1 MDFTIVKTIFF
12 VASAL
17 ILLFLLIKNSLL
29 KVDKLFI
36 LSLVVLTIIVL
47 MVISFKVHHQLRAK
61 FHISNT
67 ITYFLISIPFIYHVL
82 KFKKKIFEA
91 NFLYFFL
98 SCFFILSA
106 VILDLLNDA
115 KILDYSFLDSG
126 EEILRIIGAVFWF
139 VYSLLTTLKN
149 RKYK

>member
-12 VASAL
+12 IASVL
-17 ILLFLLIKNSLL
+17 ILIFPLIKDSSS
-29 KVDKLFI
+29 KSDKLFI
-36 LSLVVLTIIVL
+36 FSLIVLTIIVL
-47 MVISFKVHHQLRAK
+47 VIISFKAHHQLRAK

-67 ITYFLISIPFIYHVL
+67 ITYLIISIPFIYHIF
-82 KFKKKIFEA
+82 KFKKKILQA

-139 VYSLLTTLKN
+139 VYSFLTSLN
-149 RKYK
+149 YRKYN